1 VIIRHKTLGIMH
13 KCFMLAIFLYVIVYT
28 IIYQKARAKHKI
40 CGCPHVLAPGIGRGS
55 RLARFISCVQKY
67 NVSELPQGTVSLSI
81 LPAGDGNLVSPDATL
96 NYVSNKPYCQ
106 QPPADAFNGSS
117 RSTICSSLRRET
129 VVASFLSPD
138 SIVRAAV
145 RNARLRS
152 LASAL
157 ETNMATATDL
167 VNYVFSDAEKAQL
180 KLCPP
185 FRVVNQPA
193 CLNFSAATL
202 TAQITSESVRRQNR

>member
-1 VIIRHKTLGIMH
+1 MGHYFRVQHVQNRPSRLLLACHGRGFLRPAPQVIIRHKTLGIMH

-81 LPAGDGNLVSPDATL
+81 LPAGNDNLASPDATL

-106 QPPADAFNGSS
+106 QPPADAFTGSS

-129 VVASFLSPD
+129 VVASLLSFD
-138 SIVRAAV
+138 SIVLPCATRDCDC
-145 RNARLRS
+145 LLPRS
-152 LASAL
+152 RR
-157 ETNMATATDL
+157 TW
-167 VNYVFSDAEKAQL
+167 
-180 KLCPP
+180 P
-185 FRVVNQPA
+185 QPQI
-193 CLNFSAATL
+193 LSTMFSAT
-202 TAQITSESVRRQNR
+202 RRKRS